1 MLYMVKS
8 HFVNFK
14 KKYYQYIRI
23 YKYRHGDCCCK
34 WLVPDYSEF
43 SFKFTKNFDQKN
55 NKHLWTCGEDCNF
68 GFICSK

>member
-1 MLYMVKS
+1 M
-8 HFVNFK
+8 NN
-14 KKYYQYIRI
+14 
-23 YKYRHGDCCCK
+23 RHGDCCCK